1 MQSKAEEEKEKQAK
15 IREKYAKVDH
25 YQALAKVVR
34 HLYNQKKF
42 SKCLGMI
49 GELVRQYFDFFDG
62 NTLFNAF
69 EAVMRYSKK
78 FELKEDREA
87 IE

>member
-1 MQSKAEEEKEKQAK
+1 
-15 IREKYAKVDH
+15 
-25 YQALAKVVR
+25 
-34 HLYNQKKF
+34 
-42 SKCLGMI
+42 MI